1 MNLFVLPISE
11 LNAHLTANYR
21 NVHPC
26 NIDRAIYCY
35 DHGDYL
41 EVHDDDMREKVDH
54 VVKTVD
60 LCIEN
65 SDAGRFAILAREFP
79 WLDFA
84 KLAMKTLKGSSPLYA
99 IAKQRTTVF
108 EIAKVCV
115 MEGEAE
121 LLETVLSRLPTSNQD
136 LIYAVCRT
144 AYQSVTFS
152 TIPRLEDI
160 HSVLIKYANP
170 NDHPDFERSVIS
182 LMECEEKAQPVY
194 RFIISHPEYK
204 WEGTSALKTLS
215 KLTSIHLARMKAM
228 LGEGTSASDSKLP
241 SIYLA

>member
-26 NIDRAIYCY
+26 NIDRAIYSH

-41 EVHDDDMREKVDH
+41 EIHDDDMREKVDH
-54 VVKTVD
+54 VIETVD

-65 SDAGRFAILAREFP
+65 SDVSRFAILAREFP

-84 KLAMKTLKGSSPLYA
+84 KLAMKTLKGPSPLYA

-108 EIAKVCV
+108 EIARVCV
-115 MEGEAE
+115 IEGEAE
-121 LLETVLSRLPTSNQD
+121 LLETILSRLPTSNQD

-182 LMECEEKAQPVY
+182 LMECEEKAHPVY

-204 WEGTSALKTLS
+204 WEGRSTLETLG

-228 LGEGTSASDSKLP
+228 LCV
-241 SIYLA
+241 

>member
-1 MNLFVLPISE
+1 MNLFTLPISE

-26 NIDRAIYCY
+26 NIDRAIYSH
-35 DHGDYL
+35 DHGDYV
-41 EVHDDDMREKVDH
+41 EIHDDDMREKVDH
-54 VVKTVD
+54 VMKTVD

-65 SDAGRFAILAREFP
+65 SDVGRFAILAREFP
-79 WLDFA
+79 WLDFP
-84 KLAMKTLKGSSPLYA
+84 KLAMKTLKGSSSLYV

-108 EIAKVCV
+108 EIARACV
-115 MEGEAE
+115 IEGEAE
-121 LLETVLSRLPTSNQD
+121 VLETILSRLPTSNQD

-152 TIPRLEDI
+152 TIPRLDDI

-182 LMECEEKAQPVY
+182 LMECEEKAHPIY
-194 RFIISHPEYK
+194 LFIISHPEYK
-204 WEGTSALKTLS
+204 WEGTSSLDTLS
-215 KLTSIHLARMKAM
+215 KLTSIHLARMKAV
-228 LGEGTSASDSKLP
+228 LH
-241 SIYLA
+241 I